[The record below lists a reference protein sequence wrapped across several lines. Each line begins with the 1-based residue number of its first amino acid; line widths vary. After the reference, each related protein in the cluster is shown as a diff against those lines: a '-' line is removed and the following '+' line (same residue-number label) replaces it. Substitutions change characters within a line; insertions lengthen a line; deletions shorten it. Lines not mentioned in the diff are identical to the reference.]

1 VGPTQKVFSV
11 TGMLNHNRNLFLR
24 FSIKLAIVWV
34 TSGHTSSPCGITR
47 MLTACVPVGNAWAF
61 SEAEFGFNCVKQVG
75 HIPFPSF
82 MFEVILLKGVE
93 END

>member
-1 VGPTQKVFSV
+1 
-11 TGMLNHNRNLFLR
+11 
-24 FSIKLAIVWV
+24 
-34 TSGHTSSPCGITR
+34 